1 MMDLTGSARLEP
13 AGRRPGLG
21 VIAPFDLAIDDEYW
35 RWAGDDAVLFM
46 TRTPYVAEPVGVG
59 LAEAVSDPAMITQA
73 ARSLSRAAPR
83 ATVYACTSGSFVAGA
98 RGERSLREAMA
109 AGGLA
114 NPLTTSGALL
124 DALAALGVRTVGVGT
139 PYDRAVS
146 ARLGRFLQEAGYDT
160 VSCAFLGLRG
170 DIPRVSPASVHEL
183 AVAADAPSA
192 QAVFLSCTNLRTFEV
207 LEDLEERL
215 GKPVLSANQVTMWGL
230 LRAGNAKAAP
240 VRQRLFTEA

>member
-1 MMDLTGSARLEP
+1 
-13 AGRRPGLG
+13 
-21 VIAPFDLAIDDEYW
+21 
-35 RWAGDDAVLFM
+35 
-46 TRTPYVAEPVGVG
+46 
-59 LAEAVSDPAMITQA
+59 
-73 ARSLSRAAPR
+73 
-83 ATVYACTSGSFVAGA
+83 
-98 RGERSLREAMA
+98 MA

-170 DIPRVSPASVHEL
+170 DIPRVSAASVHEL

-192 QAVFLSCTNLRTFEV
+192 RAVFLSCTNLRTFEV

-230 LRAGNAKAAP
+230 LRAGNAMAAP